1 MSGSWYRIALFAGL
15 SVLGLGVG
23 VAYYRIKQG
32 AGVFYVGVL
41 RLPAATLA
49 ELEPTLQQV
58 AQALEAIPVHVDQ
71 APQQTY
77 PLSAWGGRLDVP
89 ATKEALCQK
98 WEATPFWERLT
109 TQPRVQVAPR
119 WQVNPEAFER
129 TLARYRSLER
139 PPQDAR
145 LQYRDGQIALL
156 PEKAGLQIDP
166 KGTMRALTEALEYAS
181 LETPVEFAL
190 ATETLRPRI
199 TAEHLR
205 VITGEMGR
213 YTTRFPSYQV
223 HRNHNIRLAAQ
234 ALNGKILMPGERL
247 SYNATVDK
255 RTLQQG
261 FRLAPVIIR
270 GEKRL
275 GVGGGICQV
284 SSTLYNAA
292 LLADLKI
299 VRRANHSIPIT
310 YVPPGRDATVTD
322 TGLDLVIEN
331 PHPHPIA
338 IVAEVGRSSITVRVL
353 GVPNPARRV
362 ILRTEQI
369 ALKSPPI
376 KEEPDPSLP
385 AGVRKVAEKGAAGV
399 KVILWRLVYE
409 NGQLI
414 RRERVATSIYRAQ
427 PRIIR
432 VGTKAVAS
440 SQPAPDL

>member
-23 VAYYRIKQG
+23 VVYYRIKQG
-32 AGVFYVGVL
+32 VGVFYVGAF

-49 ELEPTLQQV
+49 DLEPTLQQV

-77 PLSAWGGRLDVP
+77 PLSAWGVRLDVL
-89 ATKEALCQK
+89 ATKQALCQK

-109 TQPRVQVAPR
+109 TQPRVQVSPR

-139 PPQDAR
+139 LPQDAR
-145 LQYRDGQIALL
+145 LQYQDGQITLL
-156 PEKAGLQIDP
+156 PERAGLQIDP
-166 KGTMRALTEALEYAS
+166 KGTMRALIEALEYAS
-181 LETPVEFAL
+181 MEASIEFAL
-190 ATETLRPRI
+190 ATETLQPRI
-199 TAEHLR
+199 TAELLR
-205 VITGEMGR
+205 VIAGEMGR
-213 YTTRFPSYQV
+213 YTTRFPGYQV
-223 HRNHNIRLAAQ
+223 HRNHNIRMAAQ
-234 ALNGKILMPGERL
+234 ALNGKILMPGGRL
-247 SYNATVDK
+247 SYNATVGK

-261 FRLAPVIIR
+261 YRLAPVIIR

-310 YVPPGRDATVTD
+310 YVPLGRDATVTD

-338 IVAEVGRSSITVRVL
+338 IVTEVGRSSLTVRVL
-353 GVPNPARRV
+353 GVPKPAQRV

-376 KEEPDPSLP
+376 KEEPDPNLP
-385 AGVRKVAEKGAAGV
+385 VGVRKVKEKGAAGV

-414 RRERVATSIYRAQ
+414 RRERVATSVYRAQ

-440 SQPAPDL
+440 SRPAPDL